1 MTGVAIIDLCVA
13 EPFCMEPAAHLVTI
27 TVRKRSLPDLVALT
41 RKLKVCVHHLET
53 MKEHAEKRGREHPD
67 LAISVAVVPLPGGS
81 P

>member
-53 MKEHAEKRGREHPD
+53 MK
-67 LAISVAVVPLPGGS
+67 
-81 P
+81 